1 MSDRPESGYS
11 AAPAQ
16 AKALPQGSRL
26 LAMLRRL
33 RPYAQGSG
41 PYLALIVLAVI
52 VTAITE
58 PLVPALMK
66 PLLDRG
72 FGDNR
77 LALWIVPVALI
88 SLFAV
93 RGLSTFA
100 AKYSTSAVAYGIVE
114 RLSAAQFAVLHR
126 AHPSLYTHN
135 TASSLVNTMVYEVQ
149 TGATFVVSS
158 LLTLAKNIL
167 SVIALLAYLL
177 YLNWQLTLIVFSIGP
192 AIAWTIQT
200 LSKRLHKLTKQSQSA
215 TDALAYVV
223 EENVLAWR
231 TVRLHHAQP
240 SQQQRFAGI
249 ARNLRRLAV
258 KSTIASA
265 AVMPITQI
273 LAAVALSAVI
283 TAALWQ
289 SAAHNA
295 VGGTSVGGFVA
306 FVTAMLLLIT
316 PLRALSE
323 IAGTLTR
330 GLTALERGLDL
341 LEHTPMEASGTY
353 RPVSPVSPVSLVSPV
368 SPATQSPEPLPLKFE
383 GVHLTY
389 ANAEQTALAG
399 IDLDIAP
406 GRTMALVGSSGSGK
420 TTLVNLLP
428 RFVDASQGRV
438 LLGGMDIREWQIDAL
453 RAQFSFV
460 SQDVVMLSDTVAA
473 NVALG
478 EQPDAARVMAA
489 LQAAHLEEWV
499 NALPQGMQTQVGHNA
514 STLSGGQRQRLA
526 IARALYKNAPIV
538 ILDEATS
545 ALDTESEQAVKAA
558 LAKLTAGRTT
568 LIIAHRLS
576 TIEHADE
583 IVVMQQGRI
592 VERGTHAQLIATSG
606 HYARLHQLGSATG
619 SV

>member
-1 MSDRPESGYS
+1 MSK
-11 AAPAQ
+11 APAPDPAMQ
-16 AKALPQGSRL
+16 PLLAQKGNEPKGRL

-41 PYLALIVLAVI
+41 AYLALIALAVI

-72 FGDNR
+72 FGANR

-93 RGLSTFA
+93 RGLSTFT
-100 AKYSTSAVAYGIVE
+100 AKYGTSAIAYGIVE
-114 RLSAAQFAVLHR
+114 RLASAQFATLHK
-126 AHPSLYTHN
+126 AHPSLYAQS
-135 TASSLVNTMVYEVQ
+135 TASSLVNTMVYELQ
-149 TGATFVVSS
+149 IGATTVVNA

-167 SVIALLAYLL
+167 SVVALLAYLL
-177 YLNWQLTLIVFSIGP
+177 YLNWQLTLIVFSVGP
-192 AIAWTIQT
+192 AIAWVIRAF
-200 LSKRLHKLTKQSQSA
+200 SKRLHRLTTQSQSA
-215 TDALAYVV
+215 TDELAYVV

-231 TVRLHHAQP
+231 TVRLHSAEAAQ
-240 SQQQRFAGI
+240 QTRFA
-249 ARNLRRLAV
+249 ALAHSLRRLAV

-273 LAAVALSAVI
+273 LSAVAVSAVI

-289 SAAHNA
+289 SAST
-295 VGGTSVGGFVA
+295 GTSVGGFVA
-306 FVTAMLLLIT
+306 FITAMLLLIT

-323 IAGTLTR
+323 IAGSLTR
-330 GLTALERGLDL
+330 GLAALERGLDL
-341 LEHTPMEASGTY
+341 LEQTPRESSGAY
-353 RPVSPVSPVSLVSPV
+353 E
-368 SPATQSPEPLPLKFE
+368 PAQHMPLPLRFE
-383 GVHLTY
+383 GVHLKY
-389 ANAEQTALAG
+389 KNSEQTSLSG
-399 IDLDIAP
+399 VDLEITP
-406 GRTMALVGSSGSGK
+406 GRTVALVGSSGSGK

-428 RFVDASQGRV
+428 RFVDASEGRV
-438 LLGGMDIREWQIDAL
+438 LLGGVDICEWRIDAL

-460 SQDVVMLSDTVAA
+460 SQDVVMFSGSVAA

-478 EQPDAARVMAA
+478 DAPDAAKVHAA
-489 LQAAHLEEWV
+489 LEAAHLSDWAR
-499 NALPQGMQTQVGHNA
+499 ALPQGINTQVGHNA
-514 STLSGGQRQRLA
+514 NTLSGGQRQRLA
-526 IARALYKNAPIV
+526 IARAIYKNAPIV

-545 ALDTESEQAVKAA
+545 ALDSESELAIKTS

-583 IVVMQQGRI
+583 IIVMHQGRI
-592 VERGTHAQLIATSG
+592 VERGSHAELIAASG
-606 HYARLHQLGSATG
+606 HYARLHSLGSASG
-619 SV
+619 NV

>member
-1 MSDRPESGYS
+1 MSDTPK
-11 AAPAQ
+11 AQ
-16 AKALPQGSRL
+16 PGGSRL
-26 LAMLRRL
+26 VAMLRRL

-41 PYLALIVLAVI
+41 PFLALIVLAVI

-72 FGDNR
+72 FGDKR

-93 RGLSTFA
+93 RGLSTFV
-100 AKYSTSAVAYGIVE
+100 AKYGTSAVAYGIVE
-114 RLSAAQFAVLHR
+114 KLAAAQFAVLHR
-126 AHPSLYTHN
+126 AHPSLYTQN

-149 TGATFVVSS
+149 TGATFVVNS
-158 LLTLAKNIL
+158 LLTLAKNVL
-167 SVIALLAYLL
+167 SVVALLAYLL
-177 YLNWQLTLIVFSIGP
+177 YLNWQLTLIVFSVGP

-215 TDALAYVV
+215 TDQLAYVV

-240 SQQQRFAGI
+240 SQQERFAGI

-265 AVMPITQI
+265 AVMPVTQI

-289 SAAHNA
+289 NAAT
-295 VGGTSVGGFVA
+295 GTSVGGFVA

-341 LEHTPMEASGTY
+341 LEHTPQETSGAY
-353 RPVSPVSPVSLVSPV
+353 RPAAESVAS
-368 SPATQSPEPLPLKFE
+368 LPLKFE

-389 ANAEQTALAG
+389 SNAEQTALAG
-399 IDLDIAP
+399 IDLDVAP

-438 LLGGMDIREWQIDAL
+438 LLGGIDIREWQIDAL

-460 SQDVVMLSDTVAA
+460 SQDVVMFSDTVAA

-478 EQPDAARVMAA
+478 EQPDAPRVMAA
-489 LQAAHLEEWV
+489 LRAAHLEEWV
-499 NALPQGMQTQVGHNA
+499 NALPHGIQTQVGHNA

-583 IVVMQQGRI
+583 IVVMHQGRI
-592 VERGTHAQLIATSG
+592 VERGTHAQLISASG
-606 HYARLHQLGSATG
+606 HYARLHSLSSTTG

>member
-1 MSDRPESGYS
+1 MSNTPPSGS
-11 AAPAQ
+11 PAASSP
-16 AKALPQGSRL
+16 KPSWKTNSKEPKGSRL
-26 LAMLRRL
+26 FVMLRRL

-41 PYLALIVLAVI
+41 PYLALIFLAVI

-77 LALWIVPVALI
+77 IALWIVPVALI
-88 SLFAV
+88 SLFTV
-93 RGLSTFA
+93 RGLSTFV
-100 AKYSTSAVAYGIVE
+100 AKYGTSAVAFGMVE
-114 RLSAAQFAVLHR
+114 RMAAAQFAVLHR
-126 AHPSLYTHN
+126 AHPSLYTN
-135 TASSLVNTMVYEVQ
+135 YTASSLVNTMVYELQ
-149 TGATFVVSS
+149 IGATYVVNA
-158 LLTLAKNIL
+158 LLTLAKNLL
-167 SVIALLAYLL
+167 SVMALLGYLL
-177 YLNWQLTLIVFSIGP
+177 YLNWQLTLIVFSVGP

-200 LSKRLHKLTKQSQSA
+200 LSKRLHRLTKQSQSA
-215 TDALAYVV
+215 TDQLAYVV

-231 TVRLHHAQP
+231 TVRLHHAQQA
-240 SQQQRFAGI
+240 QQQRFA
-249 ARNLRRLAV
+249 ALAHALRRLAL
-258 KSTIASA
+258 KSTIAAS

-283 TAALWQ
+283 MAALWQ
-289 SAAHNA
+289 TAST
-295 VGGTSVGGFVA
+295 GTSVGGFVA

-323 IAGTLTR
+323 VAGNLTR

-341 LEHTPMEASGTY
+341 LEHTPQESSGTY
-353 RPVSPVSPVSLVSPV
+353 QSAASSL
-368 SPATQSPEPLPLKFE
+368 TPLPLHFE
-383 GVHLTY
+383 NVHLTY
-389 ANAEQTALAG
+389 TNAEQSALAG
-399 IDLDIAP
+399 IDLEIAP
-406 GRTMALVGSSGSGK
+406 GRTIALVGSSGSGK
-420 TTLVNLLP
+420 TSLVNLLP
-428 RFVDASQGRV
+428 RFVDASEGRI
-438 LLGGMDIREWQIDAL
+438 LLGGVDLRDWQIDAL

-460 SQDVVMLSDTVAA
+460 SQDVVMFSDTVAA

-478 EQPDAARVMAA
+478 EAPDPARVMAA
-489 LQAAHLEEWV
+489 LQAAHLTDWAS
-499 NALPQGMQTQVGHNA
+499 ALPQGIDTPVGHNA

-545 ALDTESEQAVKAA
+545 ALDTESEQAVKSA

-583 IVVMQQGRI
+583 IVVMHQGRI
-592 VERGTHAQLIATSG
+592 VERGTHAQLIAHSG
-606 HYARLHQLGSATG
+606 HYARLHQLGNTTG

>member
-1 MSDRPESGYS
+1 MSEHSQLAATS
-11 AAPAQ
+11 APATP
-16 AKALPQGSRL
+16 AHRRTRL

-41 PYLALIVLAVI
+41 RYLALIALAVI

-72 FGDNR
+72 FGANR
-77 LALWIVPVALI
+77 LALWIVPLALI

-93 RGLSTFA
+93 RGLSTFI
-100 AKYSTSAVAYGIVE
+100 AKYGTSALAYRVVE
-114 RLSAAQFAVLHR
+114 KLSATQFALLHK
-126 AHPSLYTHN
+126 AHPSLYTQQ

-149 TGATFVVSS
+149 TGSTILIGT
-158 LLTLAKNIL
+158 LLGLAKNML
-167 SVIALLAYLL
+167 SVVALLAYLL
-177 YLNWQLTLIVFSIGP
+177 YLNWQLTLIVFAVVP
-192 AIAWTIQT
+192 PMAWTIQT
-200 LSKRLHKLTKQSQSA
+200 LSKRLHKLTKQSQNA
-215 TDALAYVV
+215 TDELAYVV

-231 TVRLHHAQP
+231 TVRLHHAQQA
-240 SQQQRFAGI
+240 QQQRFGSLAH
-249 ARNLRRLAV
+249 ALRRLAV

-265 AVMPITQI
+265 AVMPMTQV

-289 SAAHNA
+289 NA
-295 VGGTSVGGFVA
+295 TTGTSVGGFVA

-323 IAGTLTR
+323 MAGSLTR
-330 GLTALERGLDL
+330 GLAALERGLDL
-341 LEHTPMEASGTY
+341 LEHTPQEIGGTY
-353 RPVSPVSPVSLVSPV
+353 
-368 SPATQSPEPLPLKFE
+368 QSSQPLASPLPLRFE

-399 IDLDIAP
+399 IDLDITP
-406 GRTMALVGSSGSGK
+406 GQTMALVGSSGSGK
-420 TTLVNLLP
+420 TSLVNLLP

-438 LLGGMDIREWQIDAL
+438 LLDGVDIRQWQIDAL

-460 SQDVVMLSDTVAA
+460 SQDVVMFSDTIAT

-478 EQPDAARVMAA
+478 EQPDAARVIAA
-489 LQAAHLEEWV
+489 LHAAHLSDW
-499 NALPQGMQTQVGHNA
+499 LSTMPQGINTPVGHNA
-514 STLSGGQRQRLA
+514 NTLSGGQRQRLA

-583 IVVMQQGRI
+583 IVVMHQGRI
-592 VERGTHAQLIATSG
+592 VERGTHTQLLTLNA
-606 HYARLHQLGSATG
+606 HYARLYQLGQVG
-619 SV
+619 SSI

>member
-1 MSDRPESGYS
+1 MSNTPPFGSP
-11 AAPAQ
+11 AASSPN
-16 AKALPQGSRL
+16 LPREPNSKEPKGSRL
-26 LAMLRRL
+26 FVMLRRL

-41 PYLALIVLAVI
+41 PYLALIFLAVI

-77 LALWIVPVALI
+77 IALWIVPVALI
-88 SLFAV
+88 SLFTV
-93 RGLSTFA
+93 RGLSTFV
-100 AKYSTSAVAYGIVE
+100 AKYGTSAVAFGMVE
-114 RLSAAQFAVLHR
+114 RMAAAQFAVLHR
-126 AHPSLYTHN
+126 AHPSLYTN
-135 TASSLVNTMVYEVQ
+135 YTASSLVNTMVYELQ
-149 TGATFVVSS
+149 IGATYVVNA
-158 LLTLAKNIL
+158 LLTLAKNLL
-167 SVIALLAYLL
+167 SVMALLGYLL
-177 YLNWQLTLIVFSIGP
+177 YLNWQLTLIVFSVGP

-200 LSKRLHKLTKQSQSA
+200 LSKRLHRLTKQSQSA
-215 TDALAYVV
+215 TDQLAYVV

-231 TVRLHHAQP
+231 TVRLHHAQQA
-240 SQQQRFAGI
+240 QQQRFA
-249 ARNLRRLAV
+249 ALAHALRRLAL
-258 KSTIASA
+258 KSTIAAS

-283 TAALWQ
+283 MAALWQ
-289 SAAHNA
+289 TAST
-295 VGGTSVGGFVA
+295 GTSVGGFVA

-323 IAGTLTR
+323 VAGNLTR

-341 LEHTPMEASGTY
+341 LEHTPQESSGTY
-353 RPVSPVSPVSLVSPV
+353 QSAASSL
-368 SPATQSPEPLPLKFE
+368 TPLPLHFE
-383 GVHLTY
+383 NVHLTY
-389 ANAEQTALAG
+389 TNAEQSALAG
-399 IDLDIAP
+399 IDLEIAP
-406 GRTMALVGSSGSGK
+406 GRTIALVGSSGSGK
-420 TTLVNLLP
+420 TSLVNLLP
-428 RFVDASQGRV
+428 RFVDASEGRI
-438 LLGGMDIREWQIDAL
+438 LLGGVDLRDWQIDAL

-460 SQDVVMLSDTVAA
+460 SQDVVMFSDTVAA

-478 EQPDAARVMAA
+478 QAPDPARVMTALEAA
-489 LQAAHLEEWV
+489 YLTDWAS
-499 NALPQGMQTQVGHNA
+499 ALPQGIDTPVGHNA

-545 ALDTESEQAVKAA
+545 ALDTESEQAVKSA

-583 IVVMQQGRI
+583 IVVMHQGRI
-592 VERGTHAQLIATSG
+592 VERGTHAQLIAHSG
-606 HYARLHQLGSATG
+606 HYARLHQLGNTTG

>member
-1 MSDRPESGYS
+1 MSDAPS
-11 AAPAQ
+11 AAQVATP
-16 AKALPQGSRL
+16 PRGSRL

-41 PYLALIVLAVI
+41 PYLALVVIAVI

-77 LALWIVPVALI
+77 LALWIVPAALI

-93 RGLSTFA
+93 RGLSTFV
-100 AKYSTSAVAYGIVE
+100 AKYGTSAITYSIVE
-114 RLSAAQFAVLHR
+114 RLASAQFAVLHK
-126 AHPSLYTHN
+126 AHPSLYTKS
-135 TASSLVNTMVYEVQ
+135 TASSLSNTMVYELQ
-149 TGATFVVSS
+149 LGASMVVNTLLS
-158 LLTLAKNIL
+158 LVKNLL
-167 SVIALLAYLL
+167 SVVALLGYLL
-177 YLNWQLTLIVFSIGP
+177 YLNWQLTLIVFSVGP
-192 AIAWTIQT
+192 AMAWVIRA

-215 TDALAYVV
+215 TDELAYVV

-231 TVRLHHAQP
+231 TVRLHHAQEV
-240 SQQQRFAGI
+240 QQKRFGGLAHS
-249 ARNLRRLAV
+249 LRRLAV

-265 AVMPITQI
+265 AVMPVTQI

-289 SAAHNA
+289 SSTTNI
-295 VGGTSVGGFVA
+295 SVGGFAA

-316 PLRALSE
+316 PLRAMSE
-323 IAGTLTR
+323 VAGSLTR

-341 LEHTPMEASGTY
+341 LEQTPQETSGSY
-353 RPVSPVSPVSLVSPV
+353 RPVDTT
-368 SPATQSPEPLPLKFE
+368 APLPLQFE
-383 GVHLTY
+383 DVHLTY
-389 ANAEQTALAG
+389 PNAEHAALAG
-399 IDLDIAP
+399 IDLQVSP
-406 GRTMALVGSSGSGK
+406 GRTIALVGSSGSGK

-428 RFVDASQGRV
+428 RFVDATQGRV
-438 LLGGMDIREWQIDAL
+438 LLGGVDLREWQIDAL
-453 RAQFSFV
+453 RQQFSFV
-460 SQDVVMLSDTVAA
+460 SQDVVMFSDTVAA

-478 EQPDAARVMAA
+478 EAPDAERVNAA
-489 LQAAHLEEWV
+489 LKAAHLEAWAS
-499 NALPQGMQTQVGHNA
+499 ALPQGIETQVGHNA
-514 STLSGGQRQRLA
+514 NTLSGGQRQRLA

-538 ILDEATS
+538 VLDEATS

-558 LAKLTAGRTT
+558 LAELTAGRTT

-583 IVVMQQGRI
+583 IIVMHQGRI
-592 VERGTHAQLIATSG
+592 VERGTHTQLIANSG

>member
-1 MSDRPESGYS
+1 
-11 AAPAQ
+11 
-16 AKALPQGSRL
+16 
-26 LAMLRRL
+26 MLRRL
-33 RPYAQGSG
+33 RPYALGNTAYFS
-41 PYLALIVLAVI
+41 LIILAVI

-72 FGDNR
+72 FGSNR
-77 LALWIVPVALI
+77 LALWIVPTALI
-88 SLFAV
+88 GLFAL

-100 AKYSTSAVAYGIVE
+100 AKYGTSALAYSMVE
-114 RLSAAQFAVLHR
+114 KLASDQFALLHK
-126 AHPSLYTHN
+126 AHPALYTLQ

-149 TGATFVVSS
+149 TGATILINA
-158 LLTLAKNIL
+158 LLGLAKN
-167 SVIALLAYLL
+167 LLAVLALMLYLL
-177 YLNWQLTLIVFSIGP
+177 YLNWQLTLLVLMVVP
-192 AIAWTIQT
+192 PMAWTIQL
-200 LSKRLHKLTKQSQSA
+200 LSKRLHKLTKQSQGA
-215 TDALAYVV
+215 TDQLAYVV

-231 TVRLHHAQP
+231 AVRLHHAQQQ
-240 SQQQRFAGI
+240 QQQRFGSLAHS
-249 ARNLRRLAV
+249 LRRIAV

-265 AVMPITQI
+265 AVMPITQV

-289 SAAHNA
+289 TSSS
-295 VGGTSVGGFVA
+295 GTSVGSFVA
-306 FVTAMLLLIT
+306 FVTAMLLLIA

-323 IAGTLTR
+323 IAGSLTR

-341 LEHTPMEASGTY
+341 LEHTPIEQGGSYQPASDIAQ
-353 RPVSPVSPVSLVSPV
+353 PLSLC
-368 SPATQSPEPLPLKFE
+368 FDN
-383 GVHLTY
+383 VHLDY
-389 ANAEQTALAG
+389 PNAERSALAG
-399 IDLDIAP
+399 VSLDIAA
-406 GRTMALVGSSGSGK
+406 GRTVALVGSSGSGK

-428 RFVDASQGRV
+428 RFVDATRGRI
-438 LLGGMDIREWQIDAL
+438 LLGDVDIREWEVNAL
-453 RAQFSFV
+453 RQQFSFV
-460 SQDVVMLSDTVAA
+460 SQDVVMFSETVAA

-478 EQPDAARVMAA
+478 EKPDAIRVNTA
-489 LQAAHLEEWV
+489 LEAAHLKDWV
-499 NALPQGMQTQVGHNA
+499 AGLPQGIDTPVGHNA
-514 STLSGGQRQRLA
+514 NTLSGGQRQRLA

-545 ALDTESEQAVKAA
+545 ALDTESEQAVKSA

-583 IVVMQQGRI
+583 IVVMHEGAV

-606 HYARLHQLGSATG
+606 HYARLHNLGQVSG

>member
-1 MSDRPESGYS
+1 MSDAPKDS
-11 AAPAQ
+11 AR
-16 AKALPQGSRL
+16 GSRL
-26 LAMLRRL
+26 FALLRRL

-41 PYLALIVLAVI
+41 SYLAMVVLAVI

-72 FGDNR
+72 FGSNR
-77 LALWIVPVALI
+77 IALWIVPVALI

-93 RGLSTFA
+93 RGLSTFV
-100 AKYSTSAVAYGIVE
+100 AKYGTSAVAYGIVE
-114 RLSAAQFAVLHR
+114 RLAAKQFAMLHK
-126 AHPSLYTHN
+126 AHPSLYTQS
-135 TASSLVNTMVYEVQ
+135 TASSLVNTMVYELQ
-149 TGATFVVSS
+149 IGATTVVNA
-158 LLTLAKNIL
+158 LLSLAKNVL
-167 SVIALLAYLL
+167 SVVALLGYLL
-177 YLNWQLTLIVFSIGP
+177 YLNWQLTLIVFSVGP
-192 AIAWTIQT
+192 AMAWAIRA

-215 TDALAYVV
+215 TDELAYVV

-231 TVRLHHAQP
+231 TVRLHHAQEA
-240 SQQQRFAGI
+240 QQHRFA
-249 ARNLRRLAV
+249 ALANSLRRLAL

-289 SAAHNA
+289 SSTT
-295 VGGTSVGGFVA
+295 GISVGGFAA

-323 IAGTLTR
+323 IAGSLTR

-341 LEHTPMEASGTY
+341 LEHTPQEKSGSWAPQDAST
-353 RPVSPVSPVSLVSPV
+353 
-368 SPATQSPEPLPLKFE
+368 PLALQFE
-383 GVHLTY
+383 NVHLKY
-389 ANAEQTALAG
+389 PNAEQTALAG
-399 IDLDIAP
+399 IDLHIAP
-406 GRTMALVGSSGSGK
+406 GRTIALVGSSGSGK

-438 LLGGMDIREWQIDAL
+438 MLGDVDLREWQIDAL

-460 SQDVVMLSDTVAA
+460 SQDVVMFSDTAAA

-478 EQPDAARVMAA
+478 EQPDEEKVNAA
-489 LQAAHLEEWV
+489 LQAAHLQEWAS
-499 NALPQGMQTQVGHNA
+499 ALPQGIHTQLGHNA
-514 STLSGGQRQRLA
+514 NTLSGGQRQRLA

-568 LIIAHRLS
+568 IIIAHRLS

-583 IVVMQQGRI
+583 IVVMHQGRI
-592 VERGTHAQLIATSG
+592 VERGAHAELIAAAG
-606 HYARLHQLGSATG
+606 HYARLHRLGSATG
-619 SV
+619 SVSQLL

>member
-1 MSDRPESGYS
+1 MSDRPRSESSAGTASAHTTPADSAS
-11 AAPAQ
+11 AA
-16 AKALPQGSRL
+16 QGSRL

-41 PYLALIVLAVI
+41 SYLALVVLAVI

-77 LALWIVPVALI
+77 LALWIVPASLI

-93 RGLSTFA
+93 RGMSTFV
-100 AKYSTSAVAYGIVE
+100 AKYGTSAVAYGIVE
-114 RLSAAQFAVLHR
+114 QLAAAQFAVLHR
-126 AHPSLYTHN
+126 AHPSLYTHH

-149 TGATFVVSS
+149 TGATYVVNA
-158 LLTLAKNIL
+158 LLTLAKNTL
-167 SVIALLAYLL
+167 SVMALLAYLF
-177 YLNWQLTLIVFSIGP
+177 YLNWQLTLIVFSVGP
-192 AIAWTIQT
+192 AIAWTIQA
-200 LSKRLHKLTKQSQSA
+200 LSKRLHRLTKQSQSA
-215 TDALAYVV
+215 TDELAYVV

-231 TVRLHHAQP
+231 TVRLHHAQQA
-240 SQQQRFAGI
+240 QQQRFATL
-249 ARNLRRLAV
+249 AQSLRRLAV

-289 SAAHNA
+289 TAST
-295 VGGTSVGGFVA
+295 GTSVGGFVA

-323 IAGTLTR
+323 MAGSLTR

-341 LEHTPMEASGTY
+341 LEHTPQESSGAYQPSPDASAALALQFEA
-353 RPVSPVSPVSLVSPV
+353 
-368 SPATQSPEPLPLKFE
+368 
-383 GVHLTY
+383 VHLTY
-389 ANAEQTALAG
+389 ANAEQSALAG
-399 IDLDIAP
+399 IDLEIAP
-406 GRTMALVGSSGSGK
+406 GRTVALVGGSGSGK

-428 RFVDASQGRV
+428 RFVDPSEGRV
-438 LLGGMDIREWQIDAL
+438 LLGGIELREWHIDAL

-460 SQDVVMLSDTVAA
+460 SQDVVMFSESVAA

-478 EQPDAARVMAA
+478 EQPDPARVLAA
-489 LQAAHLEEWV
+489 LHAAHLEEWV
-499 NALPQGMQTQVGHNA
+499 HALPQGIHTQVGHNA

-583 IVVMQQGRI
+583 IVVMHQGRI

-606 HYARLHQLGSATG
+606 HYARLHSLGSATG

>member
-1 MSDRPESGYS
+1 MSDS
-11 AAPAQ
+11 AAPATPH
-16 AKALPQGSRL
+16 AAPKPALGGNRL
-26 LAMLRRL
+26 LAVLRRL
-33 RPYAQGSG
+33 RPFAQGSA
-41 PYLALIVLAVI
+41 PYLSLILIAVI

-72 FGDNR
+72 FGANR
-77 LALWIVPVALI
+77 ISLWIVPVALI

-93 RGLSTFA
+93 RGLSTFV
-100 AKYSTSAVAYGIVE
+100 AKYGTSALAYGIVE
-114 RLSAAQFAVLHR
+114 KLAGAQFAVLHK
-126 AHPSLYTHN
+126 AHPSLYTQQ
-135 TASSLVNTMVYEVQ
+135 TASSLVNTIVYEVQ
-149 TGATFVVSS
+149 TGATLVINS

-167 SVIALLAYLL
+167 AVVALLAYLL
-177 YLNWQLTLIVFSIGP
+177 YLNWQLTLIVFSVGP
-192 AIAWTIQT
+192 AMAWTIQI
-200 LSKRLHKLTKQSQSA
+200 LSKRLHKITKQSQSA

-231 TVRLHHAQP
+231 TVRLHQAQEA
-240 SQQQRFAGI
+240 QQHRFGSLAHG
-249 ARNLRRLAV
+249 LRRLAV

-283 TAALWQ
+283 TVALWQ
-289 SAAHNA
+289 TASS
-295 VGGTSVGGFVA
+295 GTSVGGFVA

-323 IAGTLTR
+323 TAGTLTR

-341 LEHTPMEASGTY
+341 LEHTPLEISGAYQPTAD
-353 RPVSPVSPVSLVSPV
+353 LN
-368 SPATQSPEPLPLKFE
+368 APLPLVFE
-383 GVHLTY
+383 NVHLTY
-389 ANAEQTALAG
+389 ASSERTALAG
-399 IDLDIAP
+399 IDLQIAP
-406 GRTMALVGSSGSGK
+406 GRTVALVGSSGSGK

-428 RFVDASQGRV
+428 RFVDASQGRI
-438 LLGGMDIREWQIDAL
+438 LLGGVDLREWQIDAL
-453 RAQFSFV
+453 RQQFSFV
-460 SQDVVMLSDTVAA
+460 SQDVVMFSETVSA
-473 NVALG
+473 NVSLG
-478 EQPDAARVMAA
+478 EQTDEARVMQALEAA
-489 LQAAHLEEWV
+489 NLTDFV
-499 NALPQGMQTQVGHNA
+499 KGLPQGIHTFVGHNA
-514 STLSGGQRQRLA
+514 NTFSGGQRQRLA

-558 LAKLTAGRTT
+558 LAKLTSGRTT

-583 IVVMQQGRI
+583 IVVMHEGRI
-592 VERGTHAQLIATSG
+592 VERGSHAQLIALNA
-606 HYARLHQLGSATG
+606 HYARLHQLGQASG

>member
-1 MSDRPESGYS
+1 MSEHATP
-11 AAPAQ
+11 AAPPAT
-16 AKALPQGSRL
+16 ADATDTKRSRL

-93 RGLSTFA
+93 RGMSTFV
-100 AKYSTSAVAYGIVE
+100 AKYGTSSLAYGIVE
-114 RLSAAQFAVLHR
+114 KLAAAQFSVLHK
-126 AHPSLYTHN
+126 AHPSLYTQS
-135 TASSLVNTMVYEVQ
+135 TASSLVNTMVYELQ
-149 TGATFVVSS
+149 IGATTVVSA
-158 LLTLAKNIL
+158 LLTLSKNLL
-167 SVIALLAYLL
+167 SIIALLAYLL
-177 YLNWQLTLIVFSIGP
+177 YLNWQLTLIVFAVVP
-192 AIAWTIQT
+192 PMAWTIQT

-215 TDALAYVV
+215 TDELAYVV

-231 TVRLHHAQP
+231 TVRLHHAQQT
-240 SQQQRFAGI
+240 QQKRFGDL
-249 ARNLRRLAV
+249 ARSLRRLAV

-289 SAAHNA
+289 NA
-295 VGGTSVGGFVA
+295 TTGTSVGGFVA

-323 IAGTLTR
+323 IAGSLTR

-341 LEHTPMEASGTY
+341 LEHTPQENSGTY
-353 RPVSPVSPVSLVSPV
+353 Q
-368 SPATQSPEPLPLKFE
+368 PAVELSSPLPLCFE
-383 GVHLTY
+383 NVHLTY
-389 ANAEQTALAG
+389 PNAEQSALAG

-406 GRTMALVGSSGSGK
+406 GRTIAFVGSSGSGK

-438 LLGGMDIREWQIDAL
+438 LLGDVDIREWQIDAL
-453 RAQFSFV
+453 RQQFSFV
-460 SQDVVMLSDTVAA
+460 SQDVVMFSETVAA

-478 EQPDAARVMAA
+478 DQPDAARVLAA
-489 LQAAHLEEWV
+489 LQAAHLSEWL
-499 NALPQGMQTQVGHNA
+499 NALPQGINTQVGHNA
-514 STLSGGQRQRLA
+514 SSLSGGQRQRLA

-538 ILDEATS
+538 VLDEATS

-583 IVVMQQGRI
+583 IVVMHQGRI

-606 HYARLHQLGSATG
+606 HYARLYQLDNATG
-619 SV
+619 AV

>member
-1 MSDRPESGYS
+1 MSDSPRSD
-11 AAPAQ
+11 APAAEPD
-16 AKALPQGSRL
+16 AKGSRL
-26 LAMLRRL
+26 LRMLRRL

-72 FGDNR
+72 FGANR
-77 LALWIVPVALI
+77 IALWIVPAALI
-88 SLFAV
+88 GLFAV
-93 RGLSTFA
+93 RGLSTFV
-100 AKYSTSAVAYGIVE
+100 AKYGTSAVAYGIVE
-114 RLSAAQFAVLHR
+114 RLAAAQFAVLHK
-126 AHPSLYTHN
+126 AHPSLYTKN

-149 TGATFVVSS
+149 TGATFVVNS
-158 LLTLAKNIL
+158 LLALSKNLL
-167 SVIALLAYLL
+167 SVVALLAYLL
-177 YLNWQLTLIVFSIGP
+177 YLNWQLTLIVFSVGP

-200 LSKRLHKLTKQSQSA
+200 LSKRLHRLTKQSQSA
-215 TDALAYVV
+215 TDELAYVV

-231 TVRLHHAQP
+231 TVRLHHAEAT
-240 SQQQRFAGI
+240 QQQRFTGL
-249 ARNLRRLAV
+249 ARSLRRLAV

-289 SAAHNA
+289 NA
-295 VGGTSVGGFVA
+295 TTGTSVGGFVA

-323 IAGTLTR
+323 IAGNLTR

-341 LEHTPMEASGTY
+341 LEHTPQETSGSY
-353 RPVSPVSPVSLVSPV
+353 RPAADAAS
-368 SPATQSPEPLPLKFE
+368 PLPLRFE
-383 GVHLTY
+383 AVHLTY
-389 ANAEQTALAG
+389 PGAEHSALAG

-406 GRTMALVGSSGSGK
+406 GRTIALVGSSGSGK

-428 RFVDASQGRV
+428 RFVDATEGKV
-438 LLGGMDIREWQIDAL
+438 LLGGVDLRQWQIDAL
-453 RAQFSFV
+453 RQQFSFV
-460 SQDVVMLSDTVAA
+460 SQDVVMFSDSVAA

-478 EQPDAARVMAA
+478 EQPDFQRVQAA
-489 LQAAHLEEWV
+489 LQAAHLQDWA
-499 NALPQGMQTQVGHNA
+499 NALPQGLDTQVGHNA

-583 IVVMQQGRI
+583 IIVMHQGRI
-592 VERGTHAQLIATSG
+592 VERGTHAQLLATAG

-619 SV
+619 TV

>member
-1 MSDRPESGYS
+1 MSKSSPAAQVS
-11 AAPAQ
+11 AP
-16 AKALPQGSRL
+16 KPGSRL

-33 RPYAQGSG
+33 RPYAQGCG
-41 PYLALIVLAVI
+41 PYIALIVLAVI
-52 VTAITE
+52 ITALTE

-72 FGDNR
+72 FGDKR

-88 SLFAV
+88 GLFAV
-93 RGLSTFA
+93 RGFSTFM
-100 AKYSTSAVAYGIVE
+100 AKYATSAVAYGIVE
-114 RLSAAQFAVLHR
+114 KLAAAQFAVLHR

-149 TGATFVVSS
+149 TGATFVVNS

-177 YLNWQLTLIVFSIGP
+177 YLNWQLTLIVFSVGP
-192 AIAWTIQT
+192 AIAWTIQA
-200 LSKRLHKLTKQSQSA
+200 LSKRLHRLTKQSQNA

-231 TVRLHHAQP
+231 TVRLHQAQQQ
-240 SQQQRFAGI
+240 QQQRFGTI
-249 ARNLRRLAV
+249 AHNLRRLAV

-289 SAAHNA
+289 NA
-295 VGGTSVGGFVA
+295 STGTSVGGFVA

-341 LEHTPMEASGTY
+341 LEHTPQETSGAY
-353 RPVSPVSPVSLVSPV
+353 QPSQPGFV
-368 SPATQSPEPLPLKFE
+368 PLQLTFE
-383 GVHLTY
+383 NVHLTY
-389 ANAEQTALAG
+389 PQAEQSALAG
-399 IDLDIAP
+399 IDLNIAP
-406 GRTMALVGSSGSGK
+406 GRTVALVGSSGSGK

-428 RFVDASQGRV
+428 RFVDASSGRV
-438 LLGGMDIREWQIDAL
+438 LLGGVDLRDWQIDTL
-453 RAQFSFV
+453 RAQLSFV
-460 SQDVVMLSDTVAA
+460 SQDVVMFSDTVAA

-478 EQPDAARVMAA
+478 QEPDAQRVRAA
-489 LQAAHLEEWV
+489 LKAAHLEAWV
-499 NALPQGMQTQVGHNA
+499 NALPHGIQTHVGHNA
-514 STLSGGQRQRLA
+514 GTLSGGQRQRLA

-558 LAKLTAGRTT
+558 LAELSVGRTT

-583 IVVMQQGRI
+583 IVVMHQGRI
-592 VERGTHAQLIATSG
+592 VESGSHQQLIAAQG
-606 HYARLHQLGSATG
+606 HYARLHQLGNATG
-619 SV
+619 VS